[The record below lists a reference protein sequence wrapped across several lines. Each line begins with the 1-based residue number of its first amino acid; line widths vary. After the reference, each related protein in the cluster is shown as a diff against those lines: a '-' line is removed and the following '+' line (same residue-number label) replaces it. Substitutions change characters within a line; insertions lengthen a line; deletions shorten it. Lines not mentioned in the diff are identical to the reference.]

1 MLLFYLLLHLI
12 LFALTLLLWSMTMV
26 NVKRMLGCKKCC
38 NCANSI
44 AHRGYEIRKSVAYNK
59 NELNIMYFI
68 QKWWK
73 LLKWGPNERERRI
86 KMKTYCTKVCKRECM
101 TNALLVCGTVNLY
114 SCVAVVETDHNSRDK
129 VTFKYLP
136 WHVVARRCYE
146 IELVSAEAFVF
157 TYKGPQS
164 MGQGPL
170 GGQRLMLLHMKL
182 SAWPTSIII
191 LFHIFFLKNIN
202 FGWSFVHVK
211 YKAS

>member
-44 AHRGYEIRKSVAYNK
+44 AHGGYEIRKSVAYNK

-114 SCVAVVETDHNSRDK
+114 SCVAVVETNHNSRDK

-136 WHVVARRCYE
+136 WHVVARRCYAWNWACFSRSFCVY
-146 IELVSAEAFVF
+146 I
-157 TYKGPQS
+157 
-164 MGQGPL
+164 QGPSVYGSRTPRWTKTDAVTYETECL
-170 GGQRLMLLHMKL
+170 AYLNYNFI
-182 SAWPTSIII
+182 SY
-191 LFHIFFLKNIN
+191 IF
-202 FGWSFVHVK
+202 
-211 YKAS
+211 